1 MRYAPI
7 CDTADKE
14 DIMGKNATFTQA
26 QVQDIVAQAVAQA
39 LAQVS
44 AKPARK
50 APTSTKS
57 KATKK
62 FAFTKH
68 DGTVVYAKSQ
78 KQLDAWTKYANRAYV
93 STEERQERFAEHAK
107 KMSTYKPSKAL
118 KDAIRKDRAAVT
130 FAVAKE
136 QYGFVGTKQTLKAL
150 KAEVLSK

>member
-1 MRYAPI
+1 
-7 CDTADKE
+7 
-14 DIMGKNATFTQA
+14 MGKNATFTQA

-57 KATKK
+57 KKSTTKK
-62 FAFTKH
+62 FPFTRK
-68 DGTVVYAKSQ
+68 DGVVVYAKSQ
-78 KQLDAWTKYANRAYV
+78 AQHDSWTKYANRSHV
-93 STEERQERFAEHAK
+93 SKEEREERFAEHEQA
-107 KMSTYKPSKAL
+107 MQAYKPSKAL
-118 KDAIRKDRAAVT
+118 KDAIRKDRASIT

-136 QYGFVGTKQTLKAL
+136 QYGFVGTKLSLKAL